1 MKQTVRLNK
10 VFPALIVVALLAAI
24 APRAARFD
32 YDYKKG
38 GTWEYETLF
47 APFDFP
53 VLKTADQIRDE
64 MDKATDVYVPYYNS
78 LPDVTASSLRKAS
91 DLQLG
96 GLDSLVAASLAS
108 IMDRGVVSD
117 DALPQDSDVI
127 YIQRDKRAVKVPA
140 DNILGLSAARSKLLA
155 EIQAQVDTMSVD
167 SLLKASSVYNL
178 VVPNLVFDSQTT
190 DAVNADAASR
200 ISPTRGYVSAGQ
212 LIVSK
217 GEIVTAEI
225 AQILDSYKKEYEANI
240 GSSRPVYLEVLGNFL
255 VALILVVLLL
265 IVIYYS
271 NADIFSDSRYY
282 YLLFVFTLAAVTI
295 LLITRFDSRWLYIT
309 PLTLAA
315 LYLQAFVRGKVI
327 IPVYIISLMPLLI
340 YADHGSAL
348 FIIFLV
354 GGIVSIIGFPALGKG
369 WKQFVLALMT
379 FASMALAY
387 LALRLTGAVGG
398 VVFPDLLRL
407 FIASMLAVAGYPLI
421 YLFEKIFNLVS
432 NSRLSELADT
442 SSKLL
447 RELEQKAPGT
457 FQHSLQVMNM
467 ADAAARSIDA
477 NPLLLRVGALYHD
490 IGKMN
495 NPMCF
500 IENESMLN
508 KSEDQ
513 KYHTGLPP
521 QQSAED
527 IIRHVTDG
535 VEMARKHRLPDVVVD
550 FISTHH
556 GTTVTGYFWGKYL
569 SQKGDP
575 VNRKYFSYP
584 GPAPTT
590 KEQIILMLCDSI
602 EAASRTLTE
611 YTPKAFSDFVE
622 KIVQGKMDQGQ
633 FENADISI
641 KELSGV
647 KEAIKSYLA
656 QMHHGRV
663 EYPSN
668 RKKFLKIK

>member
-1 MKQTVRLNK
+1 MV
-10 VFPALIVVALLAAI
+10 LLLTAV
-24 APRAARFD
+24 APRLARFD
-32 YDYKKG
+32 YEYKKG
-38 GTWEYETLF
+38 STWDYETLF

-53 VLKTADQIRDE
+53 VLKTTEQIQAE
-64 MDKATDVYVPYYNS
+64 MDKAADVFVPYFNY
-78 LPDVTASSLRKAS
+78 LPDVTTSSMRKLS
-91 DLQLG
+91 QVDLG
-96 GLDSLVAASLAS
+96 PLDSLTAASMVA
-108 IMDRGVVSD
+108 IMERGVVAD

-127 YIQRDKRAVKVPA
+127 FVQKDKRAVKIPA
-140 DNILGLSAARSKLLA
+140 DNILGLSAARARLLA
-155 EIQAQVDTMSVD
+155 DLQEQVDTVAVD
-167 SLLKASSVYNL
+167 SLLKAGAVYNL
-178 VVPNLVFDSQTT
+178 IVPNLVFNSQIT

-200 ISPTRGYVSAGQ
+200 ISPTRGYISAGQ

-217 GEIVTAEI
+217 GEIVTADI
-225 AQILDSYKKEYEANI
+225 AQILDSYKKEYETNI
-240 GSSRPVYLEVLGNFL
+240 GSSRPIYLEILGNIL
-255 VALILVVLLL
+255 VAFILVLLL
-265 IVIYYS
+265 LAVIYYS

-282 YLLFVFTLAAVTI
+282 YLLFIFTLAAIVI
-295 LLITRFDSRWLYIT
+295 LVISRVNPYWLFIT
-309 PLTLAA
+309 PLTLVA
-315 LYLQAFVRGKVI
+315 LYLQAFMRPRVI
-327 IPVYIISLMPLLI
+327 VPVYIISLLPLLV
-340 YADHGSAL
+340 YADKGIAL

-354 GGIVSIIGFPALGKG
+354 GGMVSIAAFPVLGKG
-369 WKQFVLALMT
+369 WKQFLLALLA
-379 FASMALAY
+379 FVSMALTY
-387 LALRLTGAVGG
+387 LALRLVGAMSG
-398 VVFPDLLRL
+398 VVLQDLLRL
-407 FIASMLAVAGYPLI
+407 LVASFLAVAGYPLI
-421 YLFEKIFNLVS
+421 YLFEKLFNLVS

-467 ADAAARSIDA
+467 ADAVARSIDV

-513 KYHTGLPP
+513 KYHTGLQP

-535 VEMARKHRLPDVVVD
+535 VDMAHRHRLPDVVVD
-550 FISTHH
+550 FIRTHH

-569 SQKGDP
+569 NQKGDP
-575 VNRKYFSYP
+575 ANRKYFSYP

-590 KEQIILMLCDSI
+590 KEQIILMLCDSV

-611 YTPKAFSDFVE
+611 YTPEAFSAFVE

-633 FENADISI
+633 FAAADVSI
-641 KELSGV
+641 KELSGI
-647 KEAIKSYLA
+647 KEAIKNYLA
-656 QMHHGRV
+656 QVHHGRV

>member
-140 DNILGLSAARSKLLA
+140 DNILGLSVARSKLLA

-550 FISTHH
+550 
-556 GTTVTGYFWGKYL
+556 
-569 SQKGDP
+569 
-575 VNRKYFSYP
+575 
-584 GPAPTT
+584 
-590 KEQIILMLCDSI
+590 
-602 EAASRTLTE
+602 
-611 YTPKAFSDFVE
+611 
-622 KIVQGKMDQGQ
+622 
-633 FENADISI
+633 
-641 KELSGV
+641 
-647 KEAIKSYLA
+647 
-656 QMHHGRV
+656 
-663 EYPSN
+663 
-668 RKKFLKIK
+668 